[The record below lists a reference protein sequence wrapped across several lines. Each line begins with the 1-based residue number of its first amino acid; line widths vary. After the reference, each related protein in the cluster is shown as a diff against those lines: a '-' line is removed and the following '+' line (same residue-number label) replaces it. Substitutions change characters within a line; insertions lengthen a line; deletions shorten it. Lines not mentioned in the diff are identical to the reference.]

1 MNFLADVKKVGGK
14 ERGKDRV
21 LTADELRA
29 FLAALADAKV
39 KAAKVVRP
47 GAPGILLT
55 AQRPSEVA
63 GMMLSELHDLDQPNP
78 HWIIP
83 RLRTKNKKAEHTVPL
98 SPAAVLPLMP
108 VAVAEVA

>member
-1 MNFLADVKKVGGK
+1 MRPVLSISFATTVRGRCLTNREDRDNVPMNFLADVKKVGGK

-47 GAPGILLT
+47 GAPGHPIDRS
-55 AQRPSEVA
+55 AAERGRGDDAVRAS
-63 GMMLSELHDLDQPNP
+63 QP
-78 HWIIP
+78 
-83 RLRTKNKKAEHTVPL
+83 
-98 SPAAVLPLMP
+98 
-108 VAVAEVA
+108 